1 MGGSAVVTC
10 ELPGESTNQS
20 RSEKRQSSCINQRA
34 LLVHPLSLLCLFQ
47 SHSEDCPDR
56 QPGCNR
62 EQRLPEDSGCEPLL
76 SCFPGRLGKQ
86 EERSQEEGRG
96 RSIIDSRLHEEEM
109 SNIRRDVRFSKGT
122 FDHGRSQDRV
132 RRSES

>member
-1 MGGSAVVTC
+1 MGGSVVVTC
-10 ELPGESTNQS
+10 ELLGEPTDQS
-20 RSEKRQSSCINQRA
+20 RSEKRQSSRVNQRA

-47 SHSEDCPDR
+47 SHSEDRPDR

-62 EQRLPEDSGCEPLL
+62 EQRLPQNSGREPLL
-76 SCFPGRLGKQ
+76 SRFSGRLGKQ

-96 RSIIDSRLHEEEM
+96 RSIIDSRLHEEEV

-132 RRSES
+132 GRSEK